1 MSNLTAALENLGLST
16 KDFEN
21 FQKKAKSSSIKEGQ
35 IGTTKDDLEEEISE
49 LNSVSAFYP
58 QDDENEVDMGVI
70 FPYNA
75 SSYCII
81 YHEY

>member
-1 MSNLTAALENLGLST
+1 MSKLANALEYFGISQ

-35 IGTTKDDLEEEISE
+35 IGTTRDDLEEEISE

-58 QDDENEVDMGVI
+58 QEDENEIDM
-70 FPYNA
+70 N
-75 SSYCII
+75 II
-81 YHEY
+81 SPTMRQFIA